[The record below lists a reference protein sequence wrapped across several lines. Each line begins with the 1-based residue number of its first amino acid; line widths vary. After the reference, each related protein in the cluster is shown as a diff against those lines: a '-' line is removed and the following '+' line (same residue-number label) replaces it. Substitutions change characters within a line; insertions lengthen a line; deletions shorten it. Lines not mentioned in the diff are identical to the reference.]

1 MKSLDQTLCIHNKFS
16 QLPCIAYDI
25 TISFQEVESENSR
38 QGVRSKM
45 EMSSSVDRY
54 LHIPYQNKIFSTS
67 SSPPFSG
74 IRNWIGG
81 SWSITSYILEWL
93 RLNFCCSIYIYY
105 FYFQFPTKIIIP
117 FAPWTILRFMV
128 LEMIESLVAAFFH
141 QISFNS
147 SHITRIRAEIWSKRI
162 KTELEALFSSHPLP
176 DDSNSQSGNCKIFV
190 KWLSNYH

>member
-54 LHIPYQNKIFSTS
+54 LHIPYRNKIFSTS
-67 SSPPFSG
+67 SPPPFPG
-74 IRNWIGG
+74 TRNSIGG
-81 SWSITSYILEWL
+81 SWNITSYILEWH
-93 RLNFCCSIYIYY
+93 RLNFCSSTQIY
-105 FYFQFPTKIIIP
+105 FYFHFLSQIIIP

-162 KTELEALFSSHPLP
+162 KTQLEALFSSHPLP

>member
-81 SWSITSYILEWL
+81 SWNITSYILEWH
-93 RLNFCCSIYIYY
+93 RLNFRCSNVRYIYLL
-105 FYFQFPTKIIIP
+105 FIF
-117 FAPWTILRFMV
+117 
-128 LEMIESLVAAFFH
+128 
-141 QISFNS
+141 SFS
-147 SHITRIRAEIWSKRI
+147 TR
-162 KTELEALFSSHPLP
+162 
-176 DDSNSQSGNCKIFV
+176 
-190 KWLSNYH
+190 NYHSIRTLNYLKIHGP